1 MLIITK
7 FSQEATLTTGNSLC
21 QSTRSKYH
29 CWCWDNAVAD
39 AKIILDTIS
48 TTVSVSQSRQFE
60 NLVWQSVLKSGN
72 TNEDAKLP
80 SFIGVAPTLNATGDL
95 AVQVPI
101 KKHEADNPEH
111 LVNVLNRLS
120 TEPGFDYLQDI
131 IHRDDVDFTALRLA
145 QENWDYKEEG
155 LTAGG
160 AALLAIALSAATAG
174 GVASL
179 SSVGVSVTVGSA
191 TATMAN
197 AAFTSLVTQVGTTL
211 VNNKGDVNKTL
222 KDLGKSQTAKNM
234 AKAVLTAG
242 VTANLDKFLGQT
254 LKIDTSA
261 AATIGDKFTR
271 AFVQGTGLALTD
283 SLIYGESLE
292 ESLKRHLTNQLVDT
306 AAAGLYTYG
315 VKPLDIN
322 DAAFMSNIA
331 HKLAAG
337 STGCVSA
344 AAKKQDCQAG
354 AVGSII
360 GEMVGDWLVTGEL
373 RQRFES
379 DEIKPGSDDYNKVL
393 NTARLTA
400 GAIALLYDFDVDVA
414 VGGAGSG

>member
-1 MLIITK
+1 MDVKEVASKTTSSFIGIKYKKSSTKESKQIISELPTSLIADYNQIQSGSNTRLQGTRFASLQGASIT
-7 FSQEATLTTGNSLC
+7 AGVG
-21 QSTRSKYH
+21 
-29 CWCWDNAVAD
+29 DNAVAD

-60 NLVWQSVLKSGN
+60 NLVWQSILKSGN

-80 SFIGVAPTLNATGDL
+80 SFIGVAPTLNATGGL

-160 AALLAIALSAATAG
+160 AALLAIALSVATAGG

-179 SSVGVSVTVGSA
+179 SSVGISVTAGSA

-197 AAFTSLVTQVGTTL
+197 AAFTSLVTQAGTTL

-261 AATIGDKFTR
+261 TATIGDKFTR

-306 AAAGLYTYG
+306 AATGLYTYG

-331 HKLAAG
+331 HKFAAG
-337 STGCVSA
+337 LTGCVSA
-344 AAKKQDCQAG
+344 AAKNKTVKQVLWVVSSVRWLG
-354 AVGSII
+354 I
-360 GEMVGDWLVTGEL
+360 G
-373 RQRFES
+373 
-379 DEIKPGSDDYNKVL
+379 
-393 NTARLTA
+393 
-400 GAIALLYDFDVDVA
+400 
-414 VGGAGSG
+414 